1 MSTVKSILCLLA
13 IVAAYAIAGHLDY
26 EDAVMLE
33 EIERQSLA
41 VVPDDCVQAQGHQA
55 QARRRP
61 PDLRDLDRHLPLDAT
76 RTGVPAIALPCPDNK
91 H

>member
-13 IVAAYAIAGHLDY
+13 IVAAYGIAGHLDY

-33 EIERQSLA
+33 EIERQSL
-41 VVPDDCVQAQGHQA
+41 VVVVDDCLQAEAHQA
-55 QARRRP
+55 QARHRPHERRD
-61 PDLRDLDRHLPLDAT
+61 PDRRLPLDAA
-76 RTGVPAIALPCPDNK
+76 RSGVPALARPCPDNN